1 MMHSPNDHVISVDDF
16 SQGSVFQGK
25 AVAYDDAGSAF
36 KAVDE
41 KTTTKHISFKNKSIF
56 MSTKHTDVLF

>member
-1 MMHSPNDHVISVDDF
+1 MMHSPNDHVISVDDS

-25 AVAYDDAGSAF
+25 AVAHDDAGSAF

-41 KTTTKHISFKNKSIF
+41 KNNKKSIF
-56 MSTKHTDVLF
+56 L